1 MGRNKSQSVRIVGE
15 SIQLLSTLLSS
26 VSVCL
31 RRVFA
36 AIPIESVV
44 PAYFTDGVLSDE
56 PILLTVISGIPASVP
71 FIYPVRQFWSQIHTR
86 KSLMESRFTECVLSH
101 VTCLQS
107 FNGLWSRLPG
117 LLPIFTPILTI
128 LPTIF
133 TILAPIQ
140 SKFTEILSDQSCLQ
154 SFLSS
159 I

>member
-1 MGRNKSQSVRIVGE
+1 
-15 SIQLLSTLLSS
+15 
-26 VSVCL
+26 
-31 RRVFA
+31 
-36 AIPIESVV
+36 
-44 PAYFTDGVLSDE
+44 
-56 PILLTVISGIPASVP
+56 
-71 FIYPVRQFWSQIHTR
+71 
-86 KSLMESRFTECVLSH
+86 MESRFTECVFSH

-107 FNGLWSRLPG
+107 FNGLWSCLPG

-128 LPTIF
+128 LPTIL